1 MRQCDWKAVELA
13 WLDQADQGDQD
24 AEEADKALA
33 APFGGLGG
41 AALAQDWCGLP
52 VVPGDREALN
62 SP

>member
-1 MRQCDWKAVELA
+1 M
-13 WLDQADQGDQD
+13 ADQGGQD